1 MKAIVITPENRM
13 RVEEYTEP
21 LYKTVG
27 RTVDGWI
34 EVVHPVQLPEP
45 YCMIVN
51 EEGLL
56 RGLPDNLVGCIL
68 YGTPHHGIPIVG
80 TIVLMKEGTVDGEPD
95 IIGLNEHDIQTIS
108 AVIAT
113 ASSGKV
119 RVEEPT

>member
-56 RGLPDNLVGCIL
+56 RKLPLNPMGCAL
-68 YGTPHHGIPIVG
+68 CGSLIVG
-80 TIVLMKEGTVDGEPD
+80 TAAIMKEGTVDGEPD
-95 IIGLNEHDIQTIS
+95 IVGLDEHDIQTIS